1 MTQAKHI
8 AVYGATS
15 GIGRA
20 LVETFQSCNKISAF
34 GRRGS
39 LLEEISAASDNIR
52 GYQCDVSDKSNVQME
67 TQKAVHDNGKID
79 VLIYTAGLQILKPHR
94 LMSQQEFHD
103 SYGANLGG
111 ALNVSSV
118 FCSKKI
124 SNSDAVFCAITSVA
138 ATLAESGMLAYSAEK
153 SAMQTLIKGLAKEV
167 APKRFVGIAPGFL
180 DTPMTQ
186 SQNFYSDAVREQIN
200 SQSPLGLISMT
211 DVLEAVK
218 FITSKAAKSI
228 TGQILVVDGGFSV

>member
-1 MTQAKHI
+1 MMQAKHI

-20 LVETFQSCNKISAF
+20 LVETFQPCNKISAF

-39 LLEEISAASDNIR
+39 LLKEIAAKSDNIR
-52 GYQCDVSDKSNVQME
+52 GYQCDVSDKSNVQIE
-67 TQKAVHDNGKID
+67 TQNAVNDNGKID

-118 FCSKKI
+118 F
-124 SNSDAVFCAITSVA
+124 
-138 ATLAESGMLAYSAEK
+138 
-153 SAMQTLIKGLAKEV
+153 
-167 APKRFVGIAPGFL
+167 FL
-180 DTPMTQ
+180 
-186 SQNFYSDAVREQIN
+186 
-200 SQSPLGLISMT
+200 
-211 DVLEAVK
+211 
-218 FITSKAAKSI
+218 
-228 TGQILVVDGGFSV
+228 